1 MPSLLGTY
9 IASNYGRMTSIDT
22 YGGLT
27 YNNFGTRNLA
37 FLKVIVTGTLD
48 LTTASGDQ
56 STDAS
61 NVSGFNNQITS
72 FNPIT
77 NNQTPSVLAFEDS
90 NSYFSVAVRTIQQ
103 FAEIYLVG
111 TPYYDGSSA
120 SSFIVAVSL
129 DTANDAN
136 ASSNTQIYNTGYPTL
151 GGSNAWVA
159 MANQIKTA
167 VNSQATLN
175 TTTGSSTV
183 TVGSTV
189 SAVTVA
195 QIFPYGNSFV
205 AVGGSLPG
213 SLIA

>member
-72 FNPIT
+72 FNPAIS
-77 NNQTPSVLAFEDS
+77 QTGAVLAFEDS

-111 TPYYDGSSA
+111 TPYYNGSSA
-120 SSFIVAVSL
+120 SSFVVAVSL

-136 ASSNTQIYNTGYPTL
+136 AGSNTQIYNTGYPTL

-189 SAVTVA
+189 SAVTVS